1 EYEDYISLKG
11 NILVNL
17 IQQNFNGRYR
27 IVLVGRTGVGKSGA
41 GNTILGKYVF
51 ESDISPSSVTTKC
64 AKILGEVHGQRVA
77 VVDTPG
83 LFDTNYTLDD
93 ILLEIK
99 RCISFSAPGPHVF
112 LIVLQLSR
120 FTQEEQKTVELL
132 QETFGKQSAT
142 YTIVLFTHG
151 DLLEAKK
158 GKETKTIE
166 DFLHGDKDLHAFV
179 QECKGGYHVFNNNE
193 DNECRNRT
201 QVTELLEKI
210 RKMVNWNGGNFYCNE
225 MFQEAERDIEKEKE
239 RILKKNKEKNH
250 REMEE
255 LKEKHKGEVLKEAEE
270 ELKQRQEVE
279 ARKKAEESN
288 TFIKRVFVLS
298 TAAAAALGSSVIG
311 SALQGAAGGAA
322 VGPVGAVVG
331 GVVGLGVG
339 AGAALIGTSQKK
351 CIIQ

>member
-1 EYEDYISLKG
+1 MNSKVYSPELQ
-11 NILVNL
+11 LQ
-17 IQQNFNGRYR
+17 IQTELR
-27 IVLVGRTGVGKSGA
+27 IVLVGRTGVGKSGT

-64 AKILGEVHGQRVA
+64 AKILGEVDGQRVA

-83 LFDTNYTLDD
+83 LFDTKYTQDE

-132 QETFGKQSAT
+132 QETFGKQSAK

-166 DFLHGDKDLHAFV
+166 DFLLGDKDLHAFV
-179 QECKGGYHVFNNNE
+179 QKCKGGYYVINNNE
-193 DNECRNRT
+193 DNKCRNHT
-201 QVTELLEKI
+201 QITKLLEKI
-210 RKMVNWNGGNFYCNE
+210 RQMVNWNGGNFYSNE
-225 MFQEAERDIEKEKE
+225 MFQEAERDIEEEKE
-239 RILKKNKEKNH
+239 RILKENKEKNH

-255 LKEKHKGEVLKEAEE
+255 LKKKHKGEALKEAEE
-270 ELKQRQEVE
+270 KLKQRQEGE

-288 TFIKRVFVLS
+288 KFIKRVLIVS
-298 TAAAAALGSSVIG
+298 TVAAAAAGVIG

-331 GVVGLGVG
+331 GVVG
-339 AGAALIGTSQKK
+339 AGAAFIGTSPEK